1 MNESN
6 SSSNGESSSGD
17 DASEQR
23 RLLLLMDHSLDFIE
37 CLGSDGVIHGVS
49 SAITSLAGYDPQ
61 ELIGHSYKDLIHP
74 DDRELAVKAFA
85 EVMACGHT
93 GPITLRYRSKAGD
106 WRTIQA
112 RARDYLSDPA
122 VRAIVVA
129 TRDLTNQI
137 QAESLLSHANTE
149 LHRLSQQLLSAH
161 EAERSHLARELHDD
175 VAQILTA
182 LSLHMKVGGDGASES
197 PTNES
202 IKTWQG
208 MVHEVLGRLR
218 ALIENMRPPA
228 LDQIGLAAALRSH
241 IERVR
246 SITGMHI
253 DLDVAADLG
262 RLPSEVELSC
272 FRIVQEAIMNAV
284 KYADAKLL
292 RISLRRTE
300 RGLEIA
306 IADDG
311 RGFDVTS
318 TRTDAARGG
327 SVGLLSM
334 RERALLVG
342 GQLEVVSEPGRGTE
356 VRATLPC

>member
-1 MNESN
+1 MNESKGN
-6 SSSNGESSSGD
+6 SNRESSSGD

-61 ELIGHSYKDLIHP
+61 ELIGRSYKDIIHP
-74 DDRELAVKAFA
+74 DDRELTVNAFA

-122 VRAIVVA
+122 ERAIVVA

-137 QAESLLSHANTE
+137 HAESLLSQANTE

-161 EAERSHLARELHDD
+161 EAERGHLARELRDD

-182 LSLHMKVGGDGASES
+182 LSLHMSVQRNAESES
-197 PTNES
+197 RTNES

-228 LDQIGLAAALRSH
+228 LAQIGLAAAVGAH
-241 IERVR
+241 IEQVR
-246 SITGMHI
+246 SATGMDI
-253 DLDVAADLG
+253 RLDTDADLG
-262 RLPSEVELSC
+262 RLPPEVELTS

-284 KYADAKLL
+284 KHSGAKVL
-292 RISLRRTE
+292 RVRLRRVE
-300 RGLEIA
+300 RALEVT

-311 RGFDVTS
+311 KGFDVDS
-318 TRTDAARGG
+318 TRTRAVRGG

-334 RERALLVG
+334 RERASLVG
-342 GQLEVVSEPGRGTE
+342 GQFDIVSETGHGTE
-356 VRATLPC
+356 VRAVLPC

>member
-1 MNESN
+1 MNEPN
-6 SSSNGESSSGD
+6 SSSNGESSTGD

-37 CLGSDGVIHGVS
+37 CLGGNGIIHGVS

-61 ELIGHSYKDLIHP
+61 ELIGRSYQDLIHP
-74 DDRELAVKAFA
+74 DDREIAVKAFE
-85 EVMACGHT
+85 EVTACGHT
-93 GPITLRYRSKAGD
+93 GPITLRYRSKDGA

-129 TRDLTNQI
+129 TRDLTNEI
-137 QAESLLSHANTE
+137 QAESLLSQANTE

-161 EAERSHLARELHDD
+161 EAERGRLARELHDD

-182 LSLHMKVGGDGASES
+182 LSLHMGLGRDSSSKIQI
-197 PTNES
+197 NES
-202 IKTWQG
+202 IETWRG
-208 MVHEVLGRLR
+208 LVREALDRLR

-228 LDQIGLAAALRSH
+228 LDQIALIAALRAH
-241 IERVR
+241 IKRVQLT
-246 SITGMHI
+246 TGMHI
-253 DLDVAADLG
+253 ELDMDADLG

-292 RISLRRTE
+292 RIRLRRTE

-311 RGFDVTS
+311 RGFDVAS
-318 TRTDAARGG
+318 TRSHAVQGG
-327 SVGLLSM
+327 GVGLLSM

-342 GQLEVVSEPGRGTE
+342 GQLDVVSELGGGTE

>member
-1 MNESN
+1 MNTSKSGSN
-6 SSSNGESSSGD
+6 DESSVGH
-17 DASEQR
+17 DAADQC
-23 RLLLLMDHSLDFIE
+23 RLLLLMDHSLDFIQ
-37 CLGSDGVIHGVS
+37 CLGSNGVILGVS
-49 SAITSLAGYDPQ
+49 SAITSLAGYKPQ
-61 ELIGHSYKDLIHP
+61 ELVGRPYADLIHP
-74 DDRELAVKAFA
+74 DDRALAVKAFA
-85 EVMACGHT
+85 DVMACGHA
-93 GPITLRYRSKAGD
+93 GPITLRYRSKDGA
-106 WRTIQA
+106 WRTIEA
-112 RARDYLSDPA
+112 RARDYRADPA
-122 VRAIVVA
+122 ARAIVVA

-137 QAESLLSHANTE
+137 QAESLLSQANTE

-182 LSLHMKVGGDGASES
+182 LSLHMAGGRNAESES

-228 LDQIGLAAALRSH
+228 LDQIGLAAALRAH

-253 DLDVAADLG
+253 ELDVAADLG

-292 RISLRRTE
+292 RIRLRRTE
-300 RGLEIA
+300 RSLEIA

-318 TRTDAARGG
+318 TRTDAVRGG